1 MKRIMFT
8 LAVLMAVIAL
18 TGCPIQHTQVYPAY
32 SLPIKQNVSTTTNT
46 AAIQVTATETANSYS
61 KYTVTIKNLVA
72 DVGKKFVVAGASIGS
87 TSSNIGDNWNVT
99 ASSVTDAGLVG
110 TVDNTGT
117 FSIVFYGK
125 APSCGNAADGAQFKI
140 CIYDDPSWNLV
151 LGDAGGNNFYVAG
164 STGNDIELTIDP
176 NKL

>member
-18 TGCPIQHTQVYPAY
+18 TGCPIQHTQVYPTY
-32 SLPIKQNVSTTTNT
+32 SLPIKQNVSTTINT
-46 AAIQVTATETANSYS
+46 DAIQVTATPTANSYS
-61 KYTVTIKNLVA
+61 KYTVTIKGLVA

-87 TSSNIGDNWNVT
+87 TTSNIGDNWNVT
-99 ASSVTDAGLVG
+99 ASSVTDNGLVG

-125 APSCGNAADGAQFKI
+125 APSWGNAADGAQFKI

-151 LGDAGGNNFYVAG
+151 LGNASGDNFCVAG

>member
-18 TGCPIQHTQVYPAY
+18 TGCPIQHTQVYPTY
-32 SLPIKQNVSTTTNT
+32 SLPIKQNVSTTTNND
-46 AAIQVTATETANSYS
+46 AIQVTATPTANSYS

-87 TSSNIGDNWNVT
+87 TTSNIGDNWNVT
-99 ASSVTDAGLVG
+99 ASSVTDNGLVG

-125 APSCGNAADGAQFKI
+125 APSWGNAADGAQFKI